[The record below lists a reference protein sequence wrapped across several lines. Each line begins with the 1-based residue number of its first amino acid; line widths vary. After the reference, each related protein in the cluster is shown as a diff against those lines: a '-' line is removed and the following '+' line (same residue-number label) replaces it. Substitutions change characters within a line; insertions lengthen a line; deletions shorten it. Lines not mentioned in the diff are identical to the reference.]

1 MAMAVSSH
9 QYSTEDAVQIAQASD
24 AATTTTKVVKFVTTS
39 RLEDLPAAEA
49 LVQAKLAILDTIGV
63 TIAGP
68 GEEGGADLIDRGLCI
83 HALLAASLLGIF
95 PAQAFGQT
103 KEPYPSHPVRFII
116 PFPPGGGTEIAGRL
130 MGQRFAEELGQPFV
144 IDNRPGAA
152 GTIGA
157 AIVAKAAPDGYT
169 LLFASASHA
178 ISASFYKNLPYD
190 SSADFSGAGRVVSG
204 PLVLVAHP
212 SVAANSVKDVI
223 ALAKQKPGVMNYA
236 SSGAGSITH
245 LATEMFLSMTGTR
258 ITHVSYKGAA
268 PARIAL
274 LGGQV
279 QLLIAPL
286 GPTVEFIRTGKLKA
300 LGLCGARRSAL
311 LPSLPTIA
319 ESGVPG
325 YEADTWYG
333 VLAPRGTPA
342 SILDLLNIKI
352 LEALKHDQFAMQLS
366 ALGFEP
372 AGTTPKQFD
381 AYIKSEIAKWG
392 RAMKDAGIQ
401 QN

>member
-1 MAMAVSSH
+1 M
-9 QYSTEDAVQIAQASD
+9 
-24 AATTTTKVVKFVTTS
+24 
-39 RLEDLPAAEA
+39 
-49 LVQAKLAILDTIGV
+49 
-63 TIAGP
+63 
-68 GEEGGADLIDRGLCI
+68 
-83 HALLAASLLGIF
+83 
-95 PAQAFGQT
+95 
-103 KEPYPSHPVRFII
+103 
-116 PFPPGGGTEIAGRL
+116 

-157 AIVAKAAPDGYT
+157 AIVAKAVPDGYT

-178 ISASFYKNLPYD
+178 ISASFYKNLPYN
-190 SSADFSGAGRVVSG
+190 SSADFSGVGRMVSG

-212 SVAANSVKDVI
+212 SVSANSIKEVI
-223 ALAKQKPGVMNYA
+223 ALAKEKLGRMNYA

-245 LATEMFLSMTGTR
+245 LATEMFLNMTGIK
-258 ITHVSYKGAA
+258 ITHVSYKGAS

-274 LGGQV
+274 LGGEV

-286 GPTVEFIRTGKLKA
+286 GPTVEFINAGKLKA
-300 LGLCGARRSAL
+300 LGLCGARR
-311 LPSLPTIA
+311 
-319 ESGVPG
+319 SGVPG

-342 SILDLLNIKI
+342 SILDLLNMKI
-352 LEALKHDQFAMQLS
+352 LDALKNDQIVKQLS

-372 AGTTPKQFD
+372 AGTSPKQFD
-381 AYIKSEIAKWG
+381 AYVKSEIAKWG
-392 RAMKDAGIQ
+392 RAMKDAGLQ